1 MMTSNSNFVSDPIV
15 AALLSEIRAKL
26 AEIVVSGTTSRIDL
40 RRLPLPS
47 GGTAAL
53 RDLLGNGQVDAS
65 FRGVG
70 SCIFSETAVAGVWWG
85 QQYNTGGDLVGE
97 FIEIAYVPEL
107 LKCETGEIEQAMK
120 DLGLKVREAQQI
132 RGRGSES
139 SSSTNRSPP
148 SSVSNKT

>member
-1 MMTSNSNFVSDPIV
+1 MTGNSNFVSDPII
-15 AALLSEIRAKL
+15 AALLSEVSAKL
-26 AEIVVSGTTSRIDL
+26 AEIVESGTTFRIDL
-40 RRLPLPS
+40 RRLPLPA

-53 RDLLGNGQVDAS
+53 RDFLGSGQVEAS

-70 SCIFSETAVAGVWWG
+70 SCIVSETAVAGVWWG

-107 LKCETGEIEQAMK
+107 LKCETAEIEQAVK
-120 DLGLKVREAQQI
+120 NLRLKIRDAQQI
-132 RGRGSES
+132 RGSGSES

-148 SSVSNKT
+148 SSVSRIT

>member
-1 MMTSNSNFVSDPIV
+1 MSGNSNFVSDPII
-15 AALLSEIRAKL
+15 AALLSEVSARLEELAKTGST
-26 AEIVVSGTTSRIDL
+26 ARIDL
-40 RRLPLPS
+40 RRLPLPG

-53 RDLLGNGQVDAS
+53 RDFLGNGQVEAS

-85 QQYNTGGDLVGE
+85 EQHNTSGDLIGE
-97 FIEIAYVPEL
+97 FIEIAYVPDL
-107 LKCETGEIEQAMK
+107 LKCETAEIEQAMN
-120 DLGLKVREAQQI
+120 DLRLKISEAQQI

-148 SSVSNKT
+148 SSVSKTT

>member
-1 MMTSNSNFVSDPIV
+1 MTGNSNFDSDPIIG
-15 AALLSEIRAKL
+15 ALLSEVSAKL
-26 AEIVVSGTTSRIDL
+26 AELVKSGTTFRIDL
-40 RRLPLPS
+40 RRLPLP
-47 GGTAAL
+47 GGTPAL
-53 RDLLGNGQVDAS
+53 RELLGNGQVEAS

-107 LKCETGEIEQAMK
+107 LKCETVEIEQAMK
-120 DLGLKVREAQQI
+120 DLRLKIRDVQQI

-139 SSSTNRSPP
+139 SSSTSRSPP
-148 SSVSNKT
+148 SSVSKTT